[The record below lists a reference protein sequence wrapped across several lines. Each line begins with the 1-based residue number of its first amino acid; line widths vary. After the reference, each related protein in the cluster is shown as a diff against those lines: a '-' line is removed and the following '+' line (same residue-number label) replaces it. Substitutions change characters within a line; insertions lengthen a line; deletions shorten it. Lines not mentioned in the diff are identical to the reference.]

1 MGGETF
7 EDQFEP
13 IELLGSGSFGK
24 VHKVRSR
31 KDGRIYACKEIEYTK
46 MSSKEVS
53 LLQSEVINLRRMSHP
68 HIIAYY
74 STIHDQDA
82 SVVFIINEYC
92 GKGDLTKYI
101 RTYRQKKE
109 NIPEATIWNMFHQMA
124 LALEYC
130 HSPNKPGFKPGE
142 IVIHRDIK
150 PANVLI
156 TDDDQL
162 KLADFGFCRTIGLD
176 TMAQTKAGSPVY
188 CAPEVLR
195 EEDYN
200 EKADIWSLG
209 CVIYELCCVEYAY
222 SSINEKFLLISM
234 MQQKRKPIPSC
245 YSRDL
250 AEVIERMLQVDFK
263 KRPSATELLAHPKFK
278 EYNLTRGSSKSPA
291 PAAARNPAPSGK
303 HSATG
308 NTPSQSPQPGA
319 AAARNAASLGRV
331 STSPERPVPAA
342 AGQYGSNL
350 TAPPSRGAVA
360 ATPTVPVNANK
371 GSSKDSGQ
379 LHDVIVRQKKEID
392 ELKARVSS
400 GSTAHGISEN
410 ARNTIV
416 KASDEIKKKDD
427 EIIRLSD
434 TVFSKEEENAA
445 LRREIAAYEKFTTTV
460 LMPRPGE
467 NPLADGVTRLM
478 LAAQKG
484 LTAVVQHLL
493 SQEIGLRS
501 ASGKTALMYAAEN
514 GQNACVRLLM
524 DKEGGMQDNKG
535 TTALMRASIGGRFE
549 TCKILFARESG
560 MQSQEGDTALTYAT
574 IRGNTEIIRLLAPR
588 EAGLQLK
595 DGKTALMSAAS
606 RGFLEA
612 VKILYDKEGKLVDK
626 NGRDAL
632 YYAQQK
638 NLGDIVAFL
647 QSKK

>member
-1 MGGETF
+1 
-7 EDQFEP
+7 
-13 IELLGSGSFGK
+13 
-24 VHKVRSR
+24 
-31 KDGRIYACKEIEYTK
+31 
-46 MSSKEVS
+46 
-53 LLQSEVINLRRMSHP
+53 
-68 HIIAYY
+68 
-74 STIHDQDA
+74 
-82 SVVFIINEYC
+82 
-92 GKGDLTKYI
+92 
-101 RTYRQKKE
+101 
-109 NIPEATIWNMFHQMA
+109 
-124 LALEYC
+124 
-130 HSPNKPGFKPGE
+130 
-142 IVIHRDIK
+142 
-150 PANVLI
+150 
-156 TDDDQL
+156 
-162 KLADFGFCRTIGLD
+162 
-176 TMAQTKAGSPVY
+176 
-188 CAPEVLR
+188 
-195 EEDYN
+195 
-200 EKADIWSLG
+200 
-209 CVIYELCCVEYAY
+209 
-222 SSINEKFLLISM
+222 M

-371 GSSKDSGQ
+371 GASKDSGQ

-400 GSTAHGISEN
+400 SSTAHGISEN

-612 VKILYDKEGKLVDK
+612 VKILYDKEGKLIDK